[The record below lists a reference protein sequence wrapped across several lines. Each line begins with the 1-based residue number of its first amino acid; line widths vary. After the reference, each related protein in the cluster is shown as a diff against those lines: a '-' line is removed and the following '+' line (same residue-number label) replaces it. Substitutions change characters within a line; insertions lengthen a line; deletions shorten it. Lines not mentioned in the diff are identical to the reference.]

1 MPPIVPKTTPTR
13 DLEIP
18 KSSPI
23 LVVCLDQSRD
33 KAITPPANNKDITSP
48 ASNKALFSLD
58 LLPIHKG
65 FISGRVLVL
74 Y

>member
-1 MPPIVPKTTPTR
+1 MPPIVPETTSTR

-18 KSSPI
+18 ETSPI
-23 LVVCLDQSRD
+23 LVVRLDQSRD
-33 KAITPPANNKDITSP
+33 KAIAPLANNKDITSP
-48 ASNKALFSLD
+48 ANNKALFSLD
-58 LLPIHKG
+58 LLLIYKG